1 MRVASESAPVRR
13 EAPPL
18 AEGDRQSLLGPTQ
31 APPRNGPLPIPVQP
45 GTPLASPPSAAEPG
59 RRSRHLWLGLIPGL
73 LALVMMLVFIFQK
86 LRETTVGFF
95 GFSGG
100 APLGLTLVAAAL
112 LGGIIVFGLGPVRIV
127 QLRKLA
133 RAQGRRP

>member
-1 MRVASESAPVRR
+1 
-13 EAPPL
+13 
-18 AEGDRQSLLGPTQ
+18 
-31 APPRNGPLPIPVQP
+31 
-45 GTPLASPPSAAEPG
+45 
-59 RRSRHLWLGLIPGL
+59 
-73 LALVMMLVFIFQK
+73 MMVVFIFQK
-86 LRETTVGFF
+86 LRETTV